1 MTLVMNNISIILV
14 EPQSS
19 GNIGS
24 VARAMENTGFSNLVL
39 INPVDYKN
47 NEAYSMAC
55 NACGTLLNSKIFTN
69 TEDAIK
75 DSCLVVGATRRKGRE
90 RYPVLTLYESIP
102 NILNAA
108 KNNKVSILFGR
119 EDKGLKNEEIKL
131 CDTLIEIPAH
141 KKYPSFNLAD
151 AVLLVCHALFMAEK
165 PSGPSITLAPWEEL
179 DGMYIHLEK
188 TLRKLDYGKKG
199 GAHLL
204 RAIMRSFKRLFGRTG
219 LMQKEVNMLRGIC
232 TQIEERVK

>member
-1 MTLVMNNISIILV
+1 MKISYSNGIWRIEKPEEKEDKFTL
-14 EPQSS
+14 E
-19 GNIGS
+19 
-24 VARAMENTGFSNLVL
+24 F
-39 INPVDYKN
+39 
-47 NEAYSMAC
+47 
-55 NACGTLLNSKIFTN
+55 
-69 TEDAIK
+69 IK
-75 DSCLVVGATRRKGRE
+75 
-90 RYPVLTLYESIP
+90 
-102 NILNAA
+102 ILNEVGI
-108 KNNKVSILFGR
+108 KYVLVSGYVSILFGR

-151 AVLLVCHALFMAEK
+151 AVLLVCHVLFMAEK
-165 PSGPSITLAPWEEL
+165 PSGPSITLAPWKEV

-232 TQIEERVK
+232 TQIEARVK

>member
-1 MTLVMNNISIILV
+1 MKNISIILV

-24 VARAMENTGFSNLVL
+24 VARAMENTGFSSLVL

-55 NACGTLLNSKIFTN
+55 NACSTLLNSKVFTSIA
-69 TEDAIK
+69 DAVK
-75 DSCLVVGATRRKGRE
+75 DSCLVVGTTRRKGRE
-90 RYPVLTLYESIP
+90 RYPVFSLHESIP
-102 NILNAA
+102 NILNAT
-108 KNNKVSILFGR
+108 KKNKVSILFGR
-119 EDKGLKNEEIKL
+119 EDKGLTNEEIKL
-131 CDTLIEIPAH
+131 CDTLMEIPAH

-151 AVLLVCHALFMAEK
+151 AVLLVCHALFMTEK
-165 PSGPSITLAPWEEL
+165 HAGPSITLAPWKEVNE
-179 DGMYIHLEK
+179 MYIHLEK

-204 RAIMRSFKRLFGRTG
+204 SAIMRSFKRLFGRTG

-232 TQIEERVK
+232 TQIEDRVK

>member
-1 MTLVMNNISIILV
+1 MDNISIILV
-14 EPQSS
+14 EPQSA

-55 NACGTLLNSKIFTN
+55 NACGTLLKAEVFGNIR
-69 TEDAIK
+69 DAIK
-75 DSCLVVGATRRKGRE
+75 DSGLVVGTTRRKGRE
-90 RYPVLTLYESIP
+90 RYPVLTLQEAIP
-102 NILNAA
+102 NILIAA
-108 KNNKVSILFGR
+108 KRNKVSILFGR
-119 EDKGLKNEEIKL
+119 EDKGLKNDEIKL
-131 CDTLIEIPAH
+131 CDMLVEIPTH
-141 KKYPSFNLAD
+141 KKYPSLNLSH
-151 AVLLVCHALFMAEK
+151 AVFLTCYELFKAEM
-165 PSGPSITLAPWEEL
+165 PSGPSIKLAPWEEME
-179 DGMYIHLEK
+179 GMYIHLEK

-219 LMQKEVNMLRGIC
+219 LMQKEVNMVRGIC
-232 TQIEERVK
+232 TQIEERIK

>member
-55 NACGTLLNSKIFTN
+55 NACGTLLNAKVFTN

-75 DSCLVVGATRRKGRE
+75 DSGLVVGTTRRKGRG

-108 KNNKVSILFGR
+108 KKNKVSILFGR
-119 EDKGLKNEEIKL
+119 EDKGLTNEEIKL

-151 AVLLVCHALFMAEK
+151 AVLLVCHALFMTEK
-165 PSGPSITLAPWEEL
+165 PAGPSITLAPWEEVNE
-179 DGMYIHLEK
+179 MYTHLEK
-188 TLRKLDYGKKG
+188 TLRRLDYGKKG

-204 RAIMRSFKRLFGRTG
+204 MAIMRSFKRLFGRTG

-232 TQIEERVK
+232 TQIETRVK